1 MFVTRQGVVFAR
13 HGLRVGPR
21 SFSSGLAD
29 RVLAAKQVVS
39 VLQPSFFQVFADYE
53 RQASGK
59 TFDELA
65 ASLGYTN
72 AYTAQL
78 LMGQAQLKPGAR
90 DKLAALLPTITAE
103 DLDAM
108 MAPPFRTFATSSKE
122 PNVYRTYEAI
132 THYGHAIRL
141 LSTKVW
147 GWHHV
152 GHRLLSDG
160 RRDYGQERRTP
171 RRCHVQRQVPAFHRA
186 AGFGQLCPSSDK

>member
-29 RVLAAKQVVS
+29 RVLAAK
-39 VLQPSFFQVFADYE
+39 
-53 RQASGK
+53 QASGK

-108 MAPPFRTFATSSKE
+108 MAPPFRTFDSDVLKE

-132 THYGHAIRL
+132 THYGHAIKAL
-141 LSTKVW
+141 VNEKFGDGIMSAIDFYLT
-147 GWHHV
+147 V
-152 GHRLLSDG
+152 GETTGKSG
-160 RRDYGQERRTP
+160 ERRVVVTFNGKFLP
-171 RRCHVQRQVPAFHRA
+171 FIEQLASDNSAPA
-186 AGFGQLCPSSDK
+186 PDK